1 MTILLE
7 KYYNIYKKPIV
18 GGLQMK
24 KIPIFRKEIQWI
36 LSAFLLVLCAFF
48 IFQIYQD
55 VELSVQLKSEYKEAE
70 QLLLTLEAQKETLSE
85 EKLKLEDP
93 AYVKR
98 YARGKYMVT
107 KEGEQ
112 VFKLPSKDD

>member
-1 MTILLE
+1 
-7 KYYNIYKKPIV
+7 
-18 GGLQMK
+18 MK
-24 KIPIFRKEIQWI
+24 KKKIIRKELQWI
-36 LSAFLLVLCAFF
+36 VNTFLIALSAFF

-55 VELSVQLKSEYKEAE
+55 VELSMQLKSEYKEAE